1 MLCVEFEN
9 SGESGPRSGFEVSRV
24 EVIVGGEGAKA
35 NLIPWNRE
43 KGEEGVLPMKV
54 GSKEQW
60 NLLYAVGFM
69 RSPDDAPDGFLL
81 FRDVV
86 LGDAT
91 TNITGAFR
99 SSWRRILRRW
109 EKVSDSTVFLAVDVF
124 WT

>member
-1 MLCVEFEN
+1 MRRKN
-9 SGESGPRSGFEVSRV
+9 SGESGPLSRFEVGRA
-24 EVIVGGEGAKA
+24 EVILGGEGAEA

-69 RSPDDAPDGFLL
+69 RNPDDAPDGFSLL
-81 FRDVV
+81 RDVV

-109 EKVSDSTVFLAVDVF
+109 EKVSDSTVLLAVYVF